1 MSTTDRDERR
11 WKIAEIAADII
22 ARDGLDATT
31 VRRVAAEAGFST
43 TIVTHYFADK
53 QELLLWAFRRV
64 AMRAYER
71 FDRVAARDPADILE
85 CLLSVTATDETSA
98 RGWRV
103 YLAFWE
109 KALVEPVFA
118 AEQRLWIETA
128 VTRIEK
134 VVRAGYGARSDMKR
148 IVQLLIAVA
157 QGISIQALFD
167 PESWPG
173 AEIRQIMEQ
182 QVANLLGPREPSH
195 RGSK

>member
-11 WKIAEIAADII
+11 WQIAEIAADII

-53 QELLLWAFRRV
+53 QELLLWAFRHV

-71 FDRVAARDPADILE
+71 FDAMAAREPVDILE
-85 CLLSVTATDETSA
+85 SLLSVTAIDAVGA

-134 VVRAGYGARSDMKR
+134 VVRAGYGARSDMRR

-167 PESWPG
+167 PDSWSG
-173 AEIRQIMEQ
+173 AEIRQVMEQ
-182 QVANLLGPREPSH
+182 QVANLLGPRQPPTA
-195 RGSK
+195 RQ

>member
-1 MSTTDRDERR
+1 MSTADRDERR

-43 TIVTHYFADK
+43 TIVTHYFAEK
-53 QELLLWAFRRV
+53 QELLLWAFRLV
-64 AMRAYER
+64 AIRAYER
-71 FDRVAARDPADILE
+71 FDSVVARHPTNIVEA
-85 CLLSVTATDETSA
+85 LLSVTATDEASA

-128 VTRIEK
+128 MTRIAK
-134 VVRAGYGARSDMKR
+134 VVQCGYGVRSDAKR

-167 PESWPG
+167 QDSWSQE
-173 AEIRQIMEQ
+173 EIRRVLEQ
-182 QVANLLGPREPSH
+182 QVENLLGARKPERM
-195 RGSK
+195 